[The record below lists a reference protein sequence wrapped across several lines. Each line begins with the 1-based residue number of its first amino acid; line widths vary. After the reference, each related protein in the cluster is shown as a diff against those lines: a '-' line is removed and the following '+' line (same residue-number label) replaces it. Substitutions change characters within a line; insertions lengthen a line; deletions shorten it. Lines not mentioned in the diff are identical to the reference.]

1 MLVNEMKVAEFGI
14 VKWYKDEAGFRHT
27 APDDYSLKRGFCKCP
42 NCSTEESDIVD
53 KYDLK
58 YEVVN
63 GTLKSKARLYGWTCG
78 NCLKKLKFGDLN
90 EVTKNFYKNIYK
102 RDLELAA
109 NFTVNM
115 IRKEK
120 KKKKI
125 TGGIDAGVVGF
136 KGGYEIENPNI
147 IHICGNCKSKDNF
160 SPEDVS
166 KNIFRCQ
173 KCGYVNIPR

>member
-1 MLVNEMKVAEFGI
+1 MKVAEYGI
-14 VKWYKDEAGFRHT
+14 VKWYKDEAGFRYNI
-27 APDDYSLKRGFCKCP
+27 PDDYVLKRGFLKCP
-42 NCSTEESDIVD
+42 NCTTEKSDIVE

-63 GTLKSKARLYGWTCG
+63 DTLKCKARLYDWTCG
-78 NCLKKLKFGDLN
+78 NCLKKMKFGDLN
-90 EVTKNFYKNIYK
+90 EVTRNFFKNIYK

-120 KKKKI
+120 KSKEI
-125 TGGIDAGVVGF
+125 AGGFDTGVLGF
-136 KGGYEIENPNI
+136 KGGYKIENPNV

-173 KCGYVNIPR
+173 NCGYINIPR